1 MSPAAPSISP
11 RSGSIRWSPRERLQ
25 VREVQRRAGAPGDL
39 DQLADRLQQSL
50 ALVADVRDERHA
62 ERRGL
67 LGHRHELVGLGVGA
81 RDVDEPEREHPGARL
96 EPEPH
101 QAAHLGQLRGRRSH
115 PVGAEHC
122 LPHRAVPDRRHEAH
136 GRPAA
141 IERLQV
147 LGERRPGPLGRPL
160 TLERAQVRLARRLP
174 SRRDRSRR
182 QPVGVDHLRR
192 EALQDLRRVQ
202 RVREG
207 HERRVG
213 VQVDEAPGRGSLRHR
228 RRPPLP
234 RQPRDPRLP
243 RSARR
248 GHPRPRAPARPR
260 PGRRSRPAGAGRS

>member
-1 MSPAAPSISP
+1 MQ
-11 RSGSIRWSPRERLQ
+11 GG
-25 VREVQRRAGAPGDL
+25 AGAPSDL
-39 DQLADRLQQSL
+39 DQLADRLQQSF
-50 ALVADVRDERHA
+50 AFVADVRDERHA

-67 LGHRHELVGLGVGA
+67 FGHRHELVGLGVGA

-101 QAAHLGQLRGRRSH
+101 LAAHLGQLLGRRGH

-122 LPHRAVPDRRHEAH
+122 LPHGAVPDRRHQAH

-141 IERLQV
+141 IERLEV

-160 TLERAQVRLARRLP
+160 ALERAQVRLPRRLP
-174 SRRDRSRR
+174 SRRDGRRR
-182 QPVGVDHLRR
+182 QPVRVDHLRR
-192 EALQDLRRVQ
+192 EPLQDLRRVQ

-213 VQVDEAPGRGSLRHR
+213 VQVDEPRAEDRAACR

-234 RQPRDPRLP
+234 RQPRDLRPP

-248 GHPRPRAPARPR
+248 GHPRPRATGAPS
-260 PGRRSRPAGAGRS
+260 PGYTVAPRRSRSKLDTSRRARLISG